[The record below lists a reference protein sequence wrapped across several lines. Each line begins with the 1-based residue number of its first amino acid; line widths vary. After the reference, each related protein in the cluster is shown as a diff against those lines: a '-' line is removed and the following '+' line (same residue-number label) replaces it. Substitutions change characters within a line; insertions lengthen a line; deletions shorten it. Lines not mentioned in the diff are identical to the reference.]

1 MAGLKQL
8 GAAICVVA
16 MASACAASESSPATS
31 DAGPGHNTAATGR
44 QYEGRYVETDASNSS
59 IRLTLIGVST
69 PSAPQKSRKLVSVK
83 FRLSG
88 LAGSFALSSSLV
100 ELLGSG
106 GPTFPANGHAGRCKS
121 LNFYTTTVRAGER
134 LTRCVVFRVPR
145 RYVAT
150 AVRWGPQGGQPGKV
164 INWRVHN

>member
-8 GAAICVVA
+8 GAALCALALV
-16 MASACAASESSPATS
+16 SACAGASSPATS
-31 DAGPGHNTAATGR
+31 GAGPGHNTAAGGR
-44 QYEGRYVETDASNSS
+44 QYQGRYVETDASNSS
-59 IRLTLIGVST
+59 IRIALIGVST
-69 PSAPQKSRKLVSVK
+69 PSAPQTSHKLVSVK

-88 LAGSFALSSSLV
+88 LAGSFELSSSLV

-106 GPTFPANGHAGRCKS
+106 GPTFSSNGHAGRCKS
-121 LNFYTTTVRAGER
+121 LNFYTTAVRAGER

-164 INWRVHN
+164 INWRIHS